1 MEQARMFIAIG
12 LSFLVFFVWQYFFV
26 EPQQPAQISEKK
38 TQTSAEPSQTAA
50 VEPAAVLPSQASAL
64 PEGTPVLKEA
74 REVTVSTA
82 VYGGFIRKGGC
93 V

>member
-50 VEPAAVLPSQASAL
+50 VESAAVLPSQASPL
-64 PEGTPVLKEA
+64 PEGAPVLKEA
-74 REVTVSTA
+74 RQITFSTPLFTA
-82 VYGGFIRKGGC
+82 ARLEIA
-93 V
+93 